1 MQHYQKDKLCLW
13 EPVRAVWERMRDR
26 HGLNVYINDLDFSS
40 SPLINPNYHD
50 TGKFL
55 LTQKAFWN
63 EFQLFKPHGFEGR
76 CTTASLGRNQEALEE
91 LRQVGYDSLSGR
103 LQYSRSDSH
112 SNVQRCF
119 CDTCERSWLCA
130 GWRCIRVGCVRV
142 QILREEAR
150 LFTRTFITLYIIV
163 LVLHVFVGEC

>member
-1 MQHYQKDKLCLW
+1 MMT
-13 EPVRAVWERMRDR
+13 RF
-26 HGLNVYINDLDFSS
+26 YINDLDFSS

-76 CTTASLGRNQEALEE
+76 CTTASLGRNQEVLEE

-103 LQYSRSDSH
+103 TESQRHVTTPQGESLVCQSRLNH
-112 SNVQRCF
+112 
-119 CDTCERSWLCA
+119 
-130 GWRCIRVGCVRV
+130 
-142 QILREEAR
+142 
-150 LFTRTFITLYIIV
+150 
-163 LVLHVFVGEC
+163 